1 MSLLSLAQPLVESM
15 IPFVKQSFFSDVW
28 ANMSNTDIAIN
39 VIFGAK
45 TINDIFSYI
54 YDAFLLYYIA
64 MNGLSG

>member
-15 IPFVKQSFFSDVW
+15 IPFVKQSFFSDVR

>member
-1 MSLLSLAQPLVESM
+1 MSLLSLAQPHVESM